1 MQRENQTM
9 KKIFFY
15 IFGLLIIASCSP
27 SQDINGD
34 FLLGVDYNSEGG
46 SSGGG
51 TNATIKNIKTVTTV
65 DDAGDKIV
73 ATYNYTGGKLTS
85 VTSSDNSF
93 SYELTYTGD
102 DITKILYKSIDD
114 MGKDVTNTQILTYS
128 AGKLTKSEGDVVF
141 AGTGT
146 FTSST
151 TYSYDGD
158 KIKSI
163 ITKVKDKTTSSDRY
177 TIQTDYSFSGANVS
191 NFKYS
196 LTYAPGP
203 ITITPIIFNI
213 ALSNYDSYKNP
224 FGTLPMA
231 FKLVSAQFDLD
242 NNAFYGFSK
251 NNYKTTNI
259 KTNTDNV
266 TVNFS
271 YSYDADGYPFLG
283 TSSAGTVSYQYVK

>member
-1 MQRENQTM
+1 M

-15 IFGLLIIASCSP
+15 IFGLFIITSCSP
-27 SQDINGD
+27 NQDINGD
-34 FLLGVDYNSEGG
+34 FLLGVSY
-46 SSGGG
+46 SSNGG

-73 ATYNYTGGKLTS
+73 ATYNYTGVQLTS

-93 SYELTYTGD
+93 SYQLTYTGD
-102 DITKILYKSIDD
+102 DITKILYKSVDD
-114 MGKDVTNTQILTYS
+114 TGKEITNTQVLTYS

-141 AGTGT
+141 SGSGT

-151 TYSYDGD
+151 IYSYDGD

-163 ITKVKDKTTSSDRY
+163 ITKVKDKATSSERY
-177 TIQTDYSFSGANVS
+177 TIQTDYGFSGSNVS

-196 LTYAPGP
+196 LTYAAGP
-203 ITITPIIFNI
+203 ITQAPIILNI
-213 ALSNYDSYKNP
+213 TLSNYDSYKNP

-231 FKLVSAQFDLD
+231 FKLVSAQFDLE
-242 NNAFYGFSK
+242 NNALYGFSK

-259 KTNTDNV
+259 KTNTDNT

-271 YSYDADGYPFLG
+271 YSYDTDGYPILG
-283 TSSAGTVSYQYVK
+283 TSSAGKVSYEYVK